1 VLARYGWD
9 VGLSHART
17 TATAIV
23 VVCGLV
29 VVVLLEREGGR
40 RRALVY
46 GLCGAMALLFALAVA
61 VPFAR
66 DFFELEVPTGEM
78 LVAWAIGAAIGVAG
92 MLVVNP
98 RSPIPAG
105 R

>member
-1 VLARYGWD
+1 
-9 VGLSHART
+9 
-17 TATAIV
+17 
-23 VVCGLV
+23 
-29 VVVLLEREGGR
+29 
-40 RRALVY
+40 
-46 GLCGAMALLFALAVA
+46 MAFLFVLAVA

-78 LVAWAIGAAIGVAG
+78 LVAWAVGAAIGVAG

-98 RSPIPAG
+98 RSPRPAA